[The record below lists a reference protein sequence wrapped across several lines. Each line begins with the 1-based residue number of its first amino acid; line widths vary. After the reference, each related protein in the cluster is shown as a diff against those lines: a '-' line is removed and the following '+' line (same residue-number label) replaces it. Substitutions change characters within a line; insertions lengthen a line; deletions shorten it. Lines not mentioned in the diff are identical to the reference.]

1 MVGDYQ
7 TKQGS
12 LRPQSLTAWHSRIK
26 LGHSSLLMCTI
37 MYYII
42 KQSKTKPS
50 QSTLNEHSL
59 KTVIPT
65 FSIRTSDIKPEFCK
79 KD

>member
-1 MVGDYQ
+1 
-7 TKQGS
+7 
-12 LRPQSLTAWHSRIK
+12 
-26 LGHSSLLMCTI
+26 
-37 MYYII
+37 MYCII
-42 KQSKTKPS
+42 KQSETKPS
-50 QSTLNEHSL
+50 QNTLHEHSL